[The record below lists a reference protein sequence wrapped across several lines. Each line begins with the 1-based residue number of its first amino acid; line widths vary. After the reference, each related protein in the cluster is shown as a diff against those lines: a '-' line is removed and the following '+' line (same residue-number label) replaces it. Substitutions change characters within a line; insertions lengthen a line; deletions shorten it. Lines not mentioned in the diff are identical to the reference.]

1 MVALNADGKLNFR
14 TINFVSSVDA
24 IVEDAPNQDITVL
37 YSKVEGNLALHIT
50 HLKSSPSAFNL
61 FSIGFQ

>member
-37 YSKVEGNLALHIT
+37 YSKFLGNLALHIT
-50 HLKSSPSAFNL
+50 HLNSSPSA
-61 FSIGFQ
+61 